1 MDEGFS
7 IWITFKHWCTND
19 HLRDI
24 TSNQI
29 VMLIT
34 MMTMISIRTKKRES
48 IAKGMIELAER
59 CPGLRSVCVSNCSH
73 LTDQVLWLGSLNII
87 IRKWLN
93 HSHNLHR
100 IRNQNQIEILRASWP
115 WPPTAPVWWHS
126 SAPDSHIS
134 PMLAFRWDRP
144 PHHYHHFLIVLCA
157 VISIIELNSS
167 LCIFGKD
174 CYAFNLNYLVCVFV
188 YLFVFVSIVWIAWVD
203 PSCNDDVV
211 SIQSWAL
218 CGAAMLCNEGKLK

>member
-1 MDEGFS
+1 
-7 IWITFKHWCTND
+7 
-19 HLRDI
+19 
-24 TSNQI
+24 
-29 VMLIT
+29 
-34 MMTMISIRTKKRES
+34 
-48 IAKGMIELAER
+48 MIELAER

-93 HSHNLHR
+93 HSHNLHC
-100 IRNQNQIEILRASWP
+100 IRNQNQIKIVRASWR

-144 PHHYHHFLIVLCA
+144 PHHYHHFLIVEEIWLCA
-157 VISIIELNSS
+157 GISIIELCS

-188 YLFVFVSIVWIAWVD
+188 VFVCLCVDCVNCMSWPKLQWWCCIDSELGTVWG
-203 PSCNDDVV
+203 CN
-211 SIQSWAL
+211 AL
-218 CGAAMLCNEGKLK
+218 QWGKTKEVAALP